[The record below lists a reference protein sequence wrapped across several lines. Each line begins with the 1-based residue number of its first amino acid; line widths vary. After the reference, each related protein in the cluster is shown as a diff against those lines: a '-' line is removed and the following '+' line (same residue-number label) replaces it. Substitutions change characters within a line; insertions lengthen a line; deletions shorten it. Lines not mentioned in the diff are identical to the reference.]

1 MYGRLRCLIG
11 LLTLLAVPL
20 SAGRI
25 VINSD
30 EWTLAD
36 SGFSNAGGSNAAN
49 FAVNLATFLA
59 GPGGNILIYSSNF
72 GLTQPSLSTTLTGA
86 GFNLTTSTGAFDP
99 TGFDAIFLAQSLH
112 SANTSDLVNFVNG
125 GGGVYI
131 AAGTDSGNAAL
142 AATLFNPFLGTFGLS
157 YANFHDLFSAND
169 AIDDPANPLFAG
181 VAQLFYAGV
190 NPVSTT
196 GSSAG
201 ASVVEFRNTSGLI
214 AVYDDTAVLPQAVP
228 EPGTFG
234 LLGIALGAL
243 ALARRCRKSPGKN

>member
-1 MYGRLRCLIG
+1 M
-11 LLTLLAVPL
+11 LAVPL

-36 SGFSNAGGSNAAN
+36 GGFTNAGVSNTAN

-72 GLTQPSLSTTLTGA
+72 GLTESTLSTTLTGA
-86 GFNLTTSTGAFDP
+86 GFSLTTSTGAFDP

-112 SANTSDLVNFVNG
+112 SASTSNLIDFVNG

-131 AAGTDSGNAAL
+131 AAGTNTGNPAL
-142 AATLFNPFLGTFGLS
+142 AATLFNPFLNTFGLS
-157 YANFHDLFSAND
+157 YASVHDLFSATD

-181 VAQLFYAGV
+181 VAQLYYAGV

-196 GSSAG
+196 GSSTD
-201 ASVVEFRNTSGLI
+201 ASVIEFRSTSGLI
-214 AVYDDTAVLPQAVP
+214 AVYDDTAVLPQPVP

-243 ALARRCRKSPGKN
+243 ALVRRRRNSAGS